1 MADYCAMTLRLN
13 PDHMLDSLE
22 PGQTVFLHA
31 GPCEPRAF
39 ADALAK
45 DPERAAGVTLVGV
58 FIPGINSTDYC
69 AIAPQ
74 LRLRTTFVT
83 PAFAESFA
91 AGKIDLMPKSYFGFA
106 RHLATHPVDVAF
118 LRVSPPGPDGRMG
131 FGINQDYAPIVA
143 HNAKRVIALVDS
155 AMPHVHGEPGLR
167 AEDCYAIIDM
177 HEAMRSFPAAPA
189 GQTLA
194 QVGANAATLIED
206 GDTIQIGIGK
216 VQSAVLSNLFD
227 RKNLGLHSGMI
238 DDSIAALFDA
248 GVMNNSKKSQ
258 DKGIGITGIAIGSEA
273 AIACAQRSDVAF
285 RAANYTHSATALAAQ
300 DNLVAINS
308 AIDVDL
314 LGQCNAETIN
324 GRQISGAGGFHD
336 FMRGAGEANNGRS
349 IVALPSTVGSTSRI
363 VPMLS
368 APGIATGPRNDA
380 DIIVTEH
387 GIARLRDL
395 PLDARAE
402 ALIAIAAPE
411 HRSSLTNAWRDLRA
425 RI

>member
-1 MADYCAMTLRLN
+1 
-13 PDHMLDSLE
+13 MLDCLE

-31 GPCEPRAF
+31 GPSEPRAF
-39 ADALAK
+39 AEALAR
-45 DPERAAGVTLVGV
+45 DPARADGVTLVAV

-74 LRLRTTFVT
+74 LRLRTTFIS
-83 PAFAESFA
+83 PAFSDSFA
-91 AGKIDLMPKSYFGFA
+91 AGRIDLMPKSYFGFA
-106 RHLATHPVDVAF
+106 RHLATHPVDLAY

-131 FGINQDYAPIVA
+131 FGINQDYAPIVSR
-143 HNAKRVIALVDS
+143 NAKRIVALVDA

-167 AEDCYAIIDM
+167 AEECYAIVDIQ
-177 HEAMRSFPAAPA
+177 EALPSFPAAPA
-189 GQTLA
+189 GRALA
-194 QVGANAATLIED
+194 RVGENAATLIEN

-216 VQSAVLSNLFD
+216 VQSAFLANLFD

-238 DDSIAALFDA
+238 DDAIAALFDA
-248 GVMNNSKKSQ
+248 GVINNSRKSQ
-258 DKGIGITGIAIGSEA
+258 DKGIGVTGIAIGSAA

-285 RAANYTHSATALAAQ
+285 RAADYTHSATALAAQ

-324 GRQISGAGGFHD
+324 GRQISGAGGYHD
-336 FMRGAGEANNGRS
+336 FMRGAGEAKNGRS

-363 VPMLS
+363 VPLLS

-411 HRSSLTNAWRDLRA
+411 HRSSLTDAWRDLRA
-425 RI
+425 RL